1 MHISKTTKRDVYLLS
16 AAILLGITFGHPI
29 SAFLAS
35 EGAIIGDLRL
45 MQAQASLAVL
55 QRAVGVDQDSAK
67 TDPAPSAAAVGR

>member
-1 MHISKTTKRDVYLLS
+1 MHISKAAMRGVSLLS
-16 AAILLGITFGHPI
+16 AVILFGITFSHPI

-67 TDPAPSAAAVGR
+67 TDPAHSAAAAGR